1 MENSDPIVSSQA
13 ERPRWVRY
21 LIPIAL
27 LFILVIVFFAYRAW
41 STSGTSSVPTGS
53 QLLSQAAFEEQHGL
67 QVRLIGV
74 TGGGGLV
81 DFRLK
86 MLDAEKARQF
96 LQDPDNLPVS
106 LITANG
112 TKILAADS
120 MDDDIQWD
128 DGGILFM
135 LLPNSEGLI
144 QPESPVT
151 VEFGDL
157 QLEPIPAQ

>member
-1 MENSDPIVSSQA
+1 MENSTSIASPQT
-13 ERPRWVRY
+13 ERPSWIKY
-21 LIPIAL
+21 LIPVAL
-27 LFILVIVFFAYRAW
+27 LLILVMTFFVYQAQ
-41 STSGTSSVPTGS
+41 STSKTISGG

-67 QVRLIGV
+67 QVRLIAV

-86 MLDAEKARQF
+86 MIDAEKARQF
-96 LQDPDNLPVS
+96 LQNPDNLPIL
-106 LITANG
+106 LIATDG
-112 TKILAADS
+112 TQILAADS
-120 MDDDIQWD
+120 MDEDIQWD

-144 QPESPVT
+144 QPETPVT
-151 VEFGDL
+151 IKFGDL

>member
-1 MENSDPIVSSQA
+1 MENSNPIASPQA
-13 ERPRWVRY
+13 ERPHWNKY
-21 LIPIAL
+21 LIPVAL
-27 LFILVIVFFAYRAW
+27 LLALVLVFIAYQAQ
-41 STSGTSSVPTGS
+41 STSSGIFSSS
-53 QLLSQAAFEEQHGL
+53 SLLSQATFEEQHGL

-86 MLDAEKARQF
+86 MIDAEKARQF
-96 LQDPDNLPVS
+96 LQNPDNLPV
-106 LITANG
+106 LLVVEDG
-112 TKILAADS
+112 TQILAADS

-144 QPESPVT
+144 QTESPVT
-151 VEFGDL
+151 VKFGDL
-157 QLEPIPAQ
+157 QLEAIPAQ

>member
-1 MENSDPIVSSQA
+1 MENSTPIANPPA
-13 ERPRWVRY
+13 ERPRWIKY
-21 LIPIAL
+21 LAPVAL
-27 LFILVIVFFAYRAW
+27 LLVLVITFLAYKAW
-41 STSGTSSVPTGS
+41 STRGTTSGS
-53 QLLSQAAFEEQHGL
+53 QLLSQESFEEQYGL

-86 MLDAEKARQF
+86 MIDAEKARQF
-96 LQDPDNLPVS
+96 LQDPANQPVL
-106 LITANG
+106 LITAEG
-112 TKILAADS
+112 TQILAADS
-120 MDDDIQWD
+120 MDDDIEWD

-144 QPESPVT
+144 QPESPVM
-151 VEFGDL
+151 VKFGDL

>member
-1 MENSDPIVSSQA
+1 MENSNPIARTQA
-13 ERPRWVRY
+13 ERPRWIRY
-21 LIPIAL
+21 LIPVAL
-27 LFILVIVFFAYRAW
+27 LLVLAIAFFTYQAQ
-41 STSGTSSVPTGS
+41 STSGTLSGS
-53 QLLSQAAFEEQHGL
+53 QILSQVAFEEQHGL

-86 MLDAEKARQF
+86 MIDAEKARQF
-96 LQDPDNLPVS
+96 LQTPDNLPILLV
-106 LITANG
+106 AADG
-112 TKILAADS
+112 TQILAADS

-151 VEFGDL
+151 VKFGDL

>member
-1 MENSDPIVSSQA
+1 MENSTSIA
-13 ERPRWVRY
+13 NLETERPRWIKY
-21 LIPIAL
+21 LLPVTLLLVLLIA
-27 LFILVIVFFAYRAW
+27 FFAYQAHL
-41 STSGTSSVPTGS
+41 TNNTLSGG
-53 QLLSQAAFEEQHGL
+53 QLLSQAAFEEQYGL

-86 MLDAEKARQF
+86 MINAEKARLF
-96 LQDPDNLPVS
+96 LQDPDNLPILLV
-106 LITANG
+106 TADG
-112 TKILAADS
+112 TQILAADS
-120 MDDDIQWD
+120 MDDDIQWE

-151 VEFGDL
+151 VKFGDI

>member
-1 MENSDPIVSSQA
+1 MENSTPIASLQA
-13 ERPRWVRY
+13 ERPRWIKY
-21 LIPIAL
+21 LIPVAL
-27 LFILVIVFFAYRAW
+27 LLVLVIAFFVSQSQ
-41 STSGTSSVPTGS
+41 STSDNLPGG

-86 MLDAEKARQF
+86 MTDAEKARQF
-96 LQDPDNLPVS
+96 LQDPDNLPILLV
-106 LITANG
+106 AADG
-112 TKILAADS
+112 TQILAADS

-151 VEFGDL
+151 VKFGDIH
-157 QLEPIPAQ
+157 LEPIPAQ

>member
-1 MENSDPIVSSQA
+1 MENSTPIASLQA
-13 ERPRWVRY
+13 ERPRWIKY
-21 LIPIAL
+21 LIPVAL
-27 LFILVIVFFAYRAW
+27 LLVLVIAFFVSQSQ
-41 STSGTSSVPTGS
+41 STSDTLPGG

-86 MLDAEKARQF
+86 MIDAEKARQF
-96 LQDPDNLPVS
+96 LQNPDNLPILLV
-106 LITANG
+106 AADG
-112 TKILAADS
+112 TQILAADS

-151 VEFGDL
+151 VKFGDIH
-157 QLEPIPAQ
+157 LEPIPAQ